1 MIRSI
6 EGLRGV
12 AALLVALFHAYVYSQ
27 WGGLPAQSMVLR
39 HAWLFVDLFFV
50 ISGFV
55 MASAYSDRLDTPR
68 AAGAYMVR
76 RFFRL
81 YPLHLLTTVTALLAV
96 VGVQTAKWILAANG
110 LHVGSEPPFAVEF
123 FNLKLLGLDLLLL
136 QGVGILR
143 MEIHNYPSWS
153 ISVEFWLYLIFALL
167 MLAIRSRFLRIVIS
181 AAIVALSVAYFLV
194 YWSSAP
200 EALRTL
206 DTRGLPRGLLSFFQG
221 CLLFYFY
228 QRLAA
233 WFERPGGQLR
243 WWTLS
248 AAQAAAV
255 ALALYLVARQD
266 MLGTWQLLI
275 PFVFTLVVVL
285 LLPDRGLIAALL
297 QTRPVQW
304 IGLHSYSIYLVHV
317 TVLTVLDWPGRAI
330 PEPAK
335 HLVGLAYLGLVFGLS
350 ALSYRFI
357 EAPWRDRGRRLA
369 ERIEAGDTFAGQGS
383 TVQR

>member
-1 MIRSI
+1 
-6 EGLRGV
+6 
-12 AALLVALFHAYVYSQ
+12 
-27 WGGLPAQSMVLR
+27 
-39 HAWLFVDLFFV
+39 
-50 ISGFV
+50 
-55 MASAYSDRLDTPR
+55 
-68 AAGAYMVR
+68 
-76 RFFRL
+76 
-81 YPLHLLTTVTALLAV
+81 
-96 VGVQTAKWILAANG
+96 VQTAKWILAANG
-110 LHVGSEPPFAVEF
+110 LQVGSEPPFAVEF
-123 FNLKLLGLDLLLL
+123 FSLKLLALDLLLL

-167 MLAIRSRFLRIVIS
+167 MLAIRSRVLRIVIS
-181 AAIVALSVAYFLV
+181 AAIVALSVAYFVV
-194 YWSSAP
+194 YWSSVP
-200 EALRTL
+200 ESLRTL

-233 WFERPGGQLR
+233 WFERPGGPLR

-248 AAQAAAV
+248 AAQAAAT

-266 MLGTWQLLI
+266 LLGTWQLLI
-275 PFVFTLVVVL
+275 PFAFTLVVVL
-285 LLPDRGLIAALL
+285 LLPDRGLVAALL

-317 TVLTVLDWPGRAI
+317 TVLTVLDWPGRAV

-335 HLVGLAYLGLVFGLS
+335 HLVGLVYLGLVFGLS
-350 ALSYRFI
+350 ALSYRYI

-369 ERIEAGDTFAGQGS
+369 ERIEAGETFAGQGS

>member
-12 AALLVALFHAYVYSQ
+12 AALLVALFHAYVYGR

-68 AAGAYMVR
+68 AAAAYMVR

-81 YPLHLLTTVTALLAV
+81 YPLHLVTTAAVLLAV

-110 LHVGSEPPFAVEF
+110 LQVGSEPPFAVEF
-123 FNLKLLGLDLLLL
+123 FSLKLLALDLLLL

-167 MLAIRSRFLRIVIS
+167 MLAIRSRVLRIVIS
-181 AAIVALSVAYFLV
+181 AAIVALSVAYFVV
-194 YWSSAP
+194 YWSSVP
-200 EALRTL
+200 ESLRTL

-228 QRLAA
+228 QRRAA
-233 WFERPGGQLR
+233 WFVRPGGPLR
-243 WWTLS
+243 WWLLS
-248 AAQAAAV
+248 AAQAAAA

-275 PFVFTLVVVL
+275 PFAFTLVVVL
-285 LLPDRGLIAALL
+285 LLPDRGLVAALL

-317 TVLTVLDWPGRAI
+317 TVLTVLDWPGRAV

-350 ALSYRFI
+350 ALSYRYL

-369 ERIEAGDTFAGQGS
+369 ERIEAGETFAGQGR
-383 TVQR
+383 TIQR